1 MTYLERKQK
10 LKDEIE
16 YLSNAEQLQ
25 LYNDYATANHYE
37 MVYQLTDDELT
48 SFCGDS
54 LTTYFE
60 QIEHSSHFDMDD
72 EYFTIDGNGWI
83 KSFDD
88 IEDLVTEDAVLDY
101 VLDNYDEFEGYFDED
116 IFEEEEE

>member
-1 MTYLERKQK
+1 MTDLERKQK

-48 SFCGDS
+48 SFCQDS

-60 QIEHSSHFDMDD
+60 QIEHSSHFDRDD

-83 KSFDD
+83 KTINYID
-88 IEDLVTEDAVLDY
+88 DLVTEDAVLDY
-101 VLDNYDEFEGYFDED
+101 VLDNYDMFEGYFDED

>member
-1 MTYLERKQK
+1 MTDLERKQK

-48 SFCGDS
+48 SFCQDS

-60 QIEHSSHFDMDD
+60 QIEHSSHFDKDD

-101 VLDNYDEFEGYFDED
+101 VLDNYDMFEGYFDED

>member
-1 MTYLERKQK
+1 MTDLERKQK

-16 YLSNAEQLQ
+16 YLSNAEQIQ
-25 LYNDYATANHYE
+25 LYNDNATANHYE

-48 SFCGDS
+48 SFCEDS

-60 QIEHSSHFDMDD
+60 QIEHSSHFDKDD

-101 VLDNYDEFEGYFDED
+101 VLDNYDMFEGYFDED

>member
-1 MTYLERKQK
+1 MTDLERKQK

-37 MVYQLTDDELT
+37 MVYQLTDDEIT
-48 SFCGDS
+48 SFCEDS

-60 QIEHSSHFDMDD
+60 QIEHSSHFDKDD

-101 VLDNYDEFEGYFDED
+101 VLDNYDMFEGYFDED